1 MLDGGTIEPMQTQRL
16 YGGIEAGGTKF
27 VCVVAGGP
35 QQVVDEIR
43 FKTTTPDETL
53 GRAIQFFQPFV
64 SSGQIG
70 TIGVGS
76 FGPVD
81 ANPASATYGYIT
93 ATPKPGWSNTNVMG
107 ILRGALGLPI
117 AFDTDVNAAGLGEY
131 TWGVSKD
138 CDPSLYLTIGTGI
151 GGGYIKDGRSLI
163 GLLSPEMGH
172 IRIPHDRELDP
183 FAGNCPF
190 HDDCFE
196 GLASGPA
203 IEKRLGISG
212 AMVPED
218 DPFWNIEADYIA
230 LALVNYI
237 LTLSPKKVVLGG
249 GVMQRE
255 FLFPKIRG
263 RVREILNGYVASKSL
278 MEHID
283 DYIVPPGL
291 GNQSGSLGAIALAIQ
306 LEDRNSEPRD

>member
-1 MLDGGTIEPMQTQRL
+1 MQTQRL

-27 VCVVAGGP
+27 VCVVASGP
-35 QQVVDEIR
+35 EQIVDEIR

-53 GRAIQFFQPFV
+53 GKAIQFFQPFA

-81 ANPASATYGYIT
+81 ANPDSATYGYIT

-131 TWGVSKD
+131 TWGVSKGF
-138 CDPSLYLTIGTGI
+138 DPSLYLTIGTGI

-237 LTLSPKKVVLGG
+237 LTLSPKKIVLGG

-255 FLFPKIRG
+255 FLFPRIRG
-263 RVREILNGYVASKSL
+263 RVREILNRYVASKSL

-306 LEDRNSEPRD
+306 LEDRNSDPRD